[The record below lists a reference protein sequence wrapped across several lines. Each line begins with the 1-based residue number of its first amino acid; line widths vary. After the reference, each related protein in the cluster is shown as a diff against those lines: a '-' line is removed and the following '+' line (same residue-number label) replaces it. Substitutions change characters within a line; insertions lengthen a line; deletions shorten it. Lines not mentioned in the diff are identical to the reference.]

1 MFQSHVI
8 EVTGRFAGV
17 AVTAAGRFRFVAVDP
32 RLSDLD
38 GSEWPSLADV
48 RRVVGRALAQHFD
61 LAPLPGGCITTG

>member
-1 MFQSHVI
+1 MFQSHII
-8 EVTGRFAGV
+8 EVTGHFAGV

-48 RRVVGRALAQHFD
+48 RRVVGGELARH
-61 LAPLPGGCITTG
+61 LPPAQPRPVS